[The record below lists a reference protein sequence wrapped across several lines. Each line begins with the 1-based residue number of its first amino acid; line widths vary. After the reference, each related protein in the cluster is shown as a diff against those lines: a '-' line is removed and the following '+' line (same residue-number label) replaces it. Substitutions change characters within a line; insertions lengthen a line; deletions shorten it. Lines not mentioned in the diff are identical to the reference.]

1 MNINS
6 PGTLFKQSH
15 GFLETKVYIAG
26 LPRKV
31 GDTLI
36 KQVTKKVML
45 VKTFCIFSFAVI
57 LQERIVAWK
66 LFRRWK
72 LVINHCFESKCAEN
86 FAVYSL
92 ISVTKTMFKA

>member
-45 VKTFCIFSFAVI
+45 IKTFLYFFFCSHFAG
-57 LQERIVAWK
+57 K
-66 LFRRWK
+66 
-72 LVINHCFESKCAEN
+72 NS
-86 FAVYSL
+86 SL
-92 ISVTKTMFKA
+92 KTVQKMKIGY